1 MIYDFICDDLYVPM
15 KAKEIAAV
23 LQVPKEQREDLRAVL
38 DALEAEGKIFVSAK
52 GKYTKGQA
60 KRLTGTFQAHARGF
74 GFVIREGETEDVFIP
89 EEQTCGAFQGDE
101 VEFIITRQKRE
112 RIVRRRRKKNG
123 GKDRK
128 DPLSHN
134 DPDRRAL

>member
-1 MIYDFICDDLYVPM
+1 M
-15 KAKEIAAV
+15 

-74 GFVIREGETEDVFIP
+74 GFVIPG
-89 EEQTCGAFQGDE
+89 GGDGRC
-101 VEFIITRQKRE
+101 FHSGRADLR
-112 RIVRRRRKKNG
+112 RISGR
-123 GKDRK
+123 
-128 DPLSHN
+128 
-134 DPDRRAL
+134 